1 MMNFLRSRLRWG
13 KSRKVPDIKKKSFKL
28 IYGWAS
34 PQIAALSPCPY
45 IYVFSILP
53 SSRYVE
59 NGLRSGRRTRRIV
72 FSEVILPNSYRRQ
85 SDANK
90 MAADIWNEIIP
101 SELRPA
107 THRIEIGILRK
118 GSSIPR
124 SPFFSE
130 YFCFSAIKSG
140 KSSDRIVVQ
149 IAGFVA
155 DQLEE
160 CKVFDGAAIEGNKTY
175 WLMVIYAGWKQFGR

>member
-1 MMNFLRSRLRWG
+1 MRSLLRWE
-13 KSRKVPDIKKKSFKL
+13 KSRKVPDIKRKDFKL
-28 IYGWAS
+28 VYGWAS

-45 IYVFSILP
+45 IYVFSISP
-53 SSRYVE
+53 SSRYAK
-59 NGLRSGRRTRRIV
+59 NGLRSGRRTRQIV

-101 SELRPA
+101 SDSRAA
-107 THRIEIGILRK
+107 THRFEIGILRK
-118 GSSIPR
+118 GSETPR

-130 YFCFSAIKSG
+130 YFCFSAINSRKA
-140 KSSDRIVVQ
+140 SDRIAIQ

-175 WLMVIYAGWKQFGR
+175 WLMVVYAGWKFFGR